1 MVIGFKNATIRFH
14 SFLVGGKAKE
24 VMVPLKNLDGG
35 LCNSV
40 NPKESLAL
48 RVDYTMIQFPPMKK
62 ATEWRRIEEMFKD
75 SLSNCG
81 QFAKENV
88 YARWRILEARCDEA
102 EAGHKL
108 KLNLEVLPLDGKLE
122 SKKAELLAKYNSSS
136 NLAISLLEIPL
147 KWRSPDVKKRLFT
160 GPCLVL
166 SDTQDSVVTDSMV
179 RLGMATVRDLLRSGQ
194 VASGLEESKATVHN
208 PQVFHI
214 WGRCSRELF
223 MAESDAFEVVE
234 KGKYNFT
241 FYEIWG
247 YNMV

>member
-1 MVIGFKNATIRFH
+1 
-14 SFLVGGKAKE
+14 
-24 VMVPLKNLDGG
+24 
-35 LCNSV
+35 
-40 NPKESLAL
+40 
-48 RVDYTMIQFPPMKK
+48 
-62 ATEWRRIEEMFKD
+62 MFKD
-75 SLSNCG
+75 SLSNSG

-160 GPCLVL
+160 SPCLVL

-179 RLGMATVRDLLRSGQ
+179 RLGMATVRDLLGRLLQVWKKARQLFTIRKYFIFGEDAVGSYSWQNLMHLRSWKK
-194 VASGLEESKATVHN
+194 VNTIL
-208 PQVFHI
+208 
-214 WGRCSRELF
+214 LF
-223 MAESDAFEVVE
+223 MKFGGTTWFNNS
-234 KGKYNFT
+234 
-241 FYEIWG
+241 
-247 YNMV
+247 